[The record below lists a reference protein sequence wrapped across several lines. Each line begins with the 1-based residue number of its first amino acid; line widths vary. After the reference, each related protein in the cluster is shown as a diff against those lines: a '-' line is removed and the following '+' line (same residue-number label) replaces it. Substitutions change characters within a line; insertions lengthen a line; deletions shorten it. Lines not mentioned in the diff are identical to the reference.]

1 MPQES
6 GDTFTESNG
15 RIHSYLGYVHAL
27 LLSLPRQARTAV
39 TSTCTAHRLWRT
51 YILPL
56 LKLCVCLIRTRCQR
70 GWGLVFLKSC
80 RVVLPLS
87 ANAAQH
93 ASRQWKD
100 SPPWVILPRAVCRRA
115 WWHTS
120 GVHCSALPSPSP
132 PHTALPAS
140 LLFTLTFP
148 FPLLFLF
155 LFLKKNR
162 SCFDR

>member
-56 LKLCVCLIRTRCQR
+56 LKLCVCLIRTNEVSTWL
-70 GWGLVFLKSC
+70 GFGVFE
-80 RVVLPLS
+80 VLSRSL
-87 ANAAQH
+87 
-93 ASRQWKD
+93 ASLCECCATRQQTVERQPTMGHSTPGSMQTCMVAHQWCALLCTSF
-100 SPPWVILPRAVCRRA
+100 SPP
-115 WWHTS
+115 
-120 GVHCSALPSPSP
+120 
-132 PHTALPAS
+132 PHLTLLCQ
-140 LLFTLTFP
+140 LLFSS
-148 FPLLFLF
+148 
-155 LFLKKNR
+155 R
-162 SCFDR
+162 

>member
-56 LKLCVCLIRTRCQR
+56 LKLCVCLIRTNEVSTWL
-70 GWGLVFLKSC
+70 GFGVFE
-80 RVVLPLS
+80 VLSRSLASLCECCATRQQTVKRQPTMGHSTPGSMQTCMVAHQWCALLCAS
-87 ANAAQH
+87 FSLPTSHCFASFSSLHANF
-93 ASRQWKD
+93 SF
-100 SPPWVILPRAVCRRA
+100 SPPFFI
-115 WWHTS
+115 S
-120 GVHCSALPSPSP
+120 
-132 PHTALPAS
+132 
-140 LLFTLTFP
+140 
-148 FPLLFLF
+148 
-155 LFLKKNR
+155 
-162 SCFDR
+162 